1 VFRVLLEGLDDTRTA
16 RAMDALTV
24 AMTEH
29 ATPAGGVQLDS
40 RIWVVRAVR

>member
-1 VFRVLLEGLDDTRTA
+1 MFRVLLEGLDDAQTA
-16 RAMDALTV
+16 RAMDALTA
-24 AMTEH
+24 AMTER